1 MNVSIEPSDFFTP
14 EFQEALETAFG
25 KLLDSQRFQELLRS
39 SEPSKLLLSADEAA
53 KVLSICTKSLWS
65 QTIPRGTLPAARIG
79 SRVLYSPSDLQAWID
94 SQKTEED
101 I

>member
-1 MNVSIEPSDFFTP
+1 MNIDIPAESIITP
-14 EFQEALETAFG
+14 EFEAALQRSLEKVLPPVIAKLGTAQP
-25 KLLDSQRFQELLRS
+25 D
-39 SEPSKLLLSADEAA
+39 KLLLSADEAA

-65 QTIPRGTLPAARIG
+65 QTIPRGTLPAAKIG

-101 I
+101 E